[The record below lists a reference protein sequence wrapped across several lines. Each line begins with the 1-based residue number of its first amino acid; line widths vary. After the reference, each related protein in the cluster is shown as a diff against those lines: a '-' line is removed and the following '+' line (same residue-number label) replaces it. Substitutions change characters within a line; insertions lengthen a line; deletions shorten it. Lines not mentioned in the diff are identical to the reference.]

1 MCECAFSCGAGG
13 PPDLR
18 VAVDRA
24 LHVAPRQ
31 RPGQLR
37 DPVRDGPRRRVGD
50 LGARAHLLRAR
61 PPLPERRVRATAR
74 QRWRHGASPTRRRER
89 HACAEHHVA
98 VLLN

>member
-1 MCECAFSCGAGG
+1 MRSRARADG
-13 PPDLR
+13 PPNLR

-24 LHVAPRQ
+24 LHVAPRR

-37 DPVRDGPRRRVGD
+37 DPVRDGPRRRIGH

-61 PPLPERRVRATAR
+61 LPLPERRARAIAR
-74 QRWRHGASPTRRRER
+74 RRWRDGASPTRRRER
-89 HACAEHHVA
+89 HARAERHVA